1 MMTETV
7 YLTLSHFNND
17 TKNYFLKGAGYLS
30 LLDYE
35 LSTDNK
41 LFELNWNKHKK
52 QFVLESS
59 LETYNKTSFFSSNV
73 PLSCLS
79 PRVKEYLYSRF
90 LYNSDYDNF
99 EEYYLNNV
107 DILPKIAV
115 FVSYK
120 VERYSKNLN
129 NLNIK
134 LFDNGD
140 RYVYNEPVKAENEV
154 SNVLSGFTFN
164 LNTKTNNSY
173 ILVGPKND
181 NIKNS
186 KRYSV
191 NGWELIK
198 GSTPI
203 FFRQSLG
210 GFVVSKKYRNRLIE
224 LGAKEN

>member
-1 MMTETV
+1 MTETV

-17 TKNYFLKGAGYLS
+17 TRNYFLKNAGYLS

-59 LETYNKTSFFSSNV
+59 IETLNKASFFSSNV

-90 LYNSDYDNF
+90 LFNSDYDNF

-107 DILPKIAV
+107 DILPKIPV
-115 FVSYK
+115 FVAYK
-120 VERYSKNLN
+120 VERYSKSVN
-129 NLNIK
+129 NLHIK

-140 RYVYNEPVKAENEV
+140 RYVYNEPVNVEKEV
-154 SNVLSGFTFN
+154 SNVLTGFHFF
-164 LNTKTNNSY
+164 LNSKTNNSY
-173 ILVGPKND
+173 ILVGPEND
-181 NIKNS
+181 NKKNS

-191 NGWELIK
+191 NGWDLIE
-198 GSTPI
+198 GSTP
-203 FFRQSLG
+203 FFYRKSFG

-224 LGAKEN
+224 MGAKEN